1 MSIKKI
7 LFSSRSYT
15 PIPIVLL
22 VLYNSEPKIKTVFIG
37 FIILFFGEIIRMI
50 SVSYAG
56 GITRTRNVGAPSLC
70 SSGPYSYTRNPLY
83 IGNMLIY
90 SGVVIISGADNII
103 FLLSTV
109 LLFFIIQYTL
119 IISLEEQTLEKLF
132 SKQYKHYKKN
142 VPRIIPRL
150 NPWKNNDNRK
160 RSSFLKTIKTEKRT
174 LQNIFLIICLILTKP
189 YWINFIF

>member
-1 MSIKKI
+1 VSIKKI

-103 FLLSTV
+103 FLLSIV

-119 IISLEEQTLEKLF
+119 IISLEEETLGKLF
-132 SKQYKHYKKN
+132 SEQYKDYKKN

>member
-103 FLLSTV
+103 FLLSIV

-119 IISLEEQTLEKLF
+119 IISLEEETLGKLF
-132 SKQYKHYKKN
+132 SEQYKDYKKN